1 MVRMR
6 RERIYG
12 EYKKPVIPTLKSMKV
27 GQTEEWPIER
37 MEVVRVSTANVAA
50 MSRREGKKFRM
61 RLGELVVEVTRI
73 S

>member
-12 EYKKPVIPTLKSMKV
+12 EYKKPVIPILKSMKV

-61 RLGELVVEVTRI
+61 RLGELVIEITRI